1 MDNITSDPSTATL
14 SEPRPSARRV
24 RRLVLL
30 IVVPVLIAV
39 ISMVVYLK
47 GGRYVTT
54 DDAYLKAD
62 MVPVSVEVSGTVED
76 VLVKENQLVKAGQP
90 LFRLDPTPFRMEEA
104 KAEARLGQVR
114 TNLEALMASYREKQS
129 EIVVAET
136 NHDYA
141 VKEQGRATDLAQ
153 KSFVSASKLDEV
165 QHNAKVSAQQIVTL
179 QQDLKRIA
187 QALGGGIDTPI
198 EKHPDYQAALADLD
212 QARFDLHHAEVCAS
226 LSGSV
231 SKLPEPGQYI
241 KTGNT
246 AMVLV
251 ANRHLWVEANINETD
266 LTYIHPGQQV
276 QLQIDTYPNREI
288 QGIVDSLS
296 PATGA
301 EFAFIPAQNAI
312 GNWVKIVQRVPVRIR
327 LEDEAKLPSLRAGLS
342 SSVEIDT
349 GHHRR
354 LLGLSL

>member
-1 MDNITSDPSTATL
+1 M
-14 SEPRPSARRV
+14 
-24 RRLVLL
+24 VLL
-30 IVVPVLIAV
+30 IVVPAAIAV
-39 ISMVVYLK
+39 ISAVVYLK

-62 MVPVSVEVSGTVED
+62 IVPVSVEVSGTIREI
-76 VLVKENQLVKAGQP
+76 LVKENQVVKAGQT
-90 LFRLDPTPFRMEEA
+90 LFRLDPTPFSMAEA
-104 KAEARLGQVR
+104 KSEARLGQVR
-114 TNLEALMASYREKQS
+114 ATLEALKASYREKQA
-129 EIVVAET
+129 EIAVARS

-141 VKEQGRATDLAQ
+141 VKEQRRVSDLAL

-165 QHNAKVSAQQIVTL
+165 KHNAKVSAQEIVTL

-187 QALGGGIDTPI
+187 QALAGGIDTPI
-198 EKHPDYQAALADLD
+198 EKHPDYQAALADLN
-212 QARFDLHHAEVCAS
+212 QARFDLRHAEVRAS
-226 LSGSV
+226 LPGSV

-241 KTGNT
+241 KAGNT

-251 ANRHLWVEANINETD
+251 ANKHLWVEANINETD
-266 LTYIHPGQQV
+266 LTYIRPGQQV
-276 QLQIDTYPNREI
+276 KLQIDTYPNRKI
-288 QGIVDSLS
+288 QGVVDSLS

-301 EFAFIPAQNAI
+301 EFAVIPAQNAI

-327 LEDEAKLPSLRAGLS
+327 LDDETNLPALRAGLS

-349 GHHRR
+349 GHRRR

>member
-1 MDNITSDPSTATL
+1 M
-14 SEPRPSARRV
+14 
-24 RRLVLL
+24 VLL
-30 IVVPVLIAV
+30 IVVPAAIAV
-39 ISMVVYLK
+39 ISAVVYLK

-62 MVPVSVEVSGTVED
+62 IVPVSVEVSGTIREI
-76 VLVKENQLVKAGQP
+76 LVKENQVVKAGQT
-90 LFRLDPTPFRMEEA
+90 LFRLDPTPFRMAEA
-104 KAEARLGQVR
+104 KSEARLGQVR
-114 TNLEALMASYREKQS
+114 ATLEALKASYREKQA
-129 EIVVAET
+129 EIAVARS

-141 VKEQGRATDLAQ
+141 VKEQRRVSDLAL

-165 QHNAKVSAQQIVTL
+165 KHNAKVSAQEIVTL

-187 QALGGGIDTPI
+187 QALAGGIDTPI
-198 EKHPDYQAALADLD
+198 EKHPDYQAALADLN
-212 QARFDLHHAEVCAS
+212 QARFDLRHAEVRAS
-226 LSGSV
+226 LPGSV

-241 KTGNT
+241 KAGNT

-251 ANRHLWVEANINETD
+251 ANKHLWVEANINETD
-266 LTYIHPGQQV
+266 LTYIRPGQQV
-276 QLQIDTYPNREI
+276 KLQIDTYPNRKI
-288 QGIVDSLS
+288 QGVVDSLS

-301 EFAFIPAQNAI
+301 EFAVIPAQNAI

-327 LEDEAKLPSLRAGLS
+327 LDDETNLPALRAGLS

-349 GHHRR
+349 GHRRR

>member
-1 MDNITSDPSTATL
+1 MDNITSDSPAATL
-14 SEPRPSARRV
+14 PKTRPSARRE

-30 IVVPVLIAV
+30 IVVPVLVAV
-39 ISMVVYLK
+39 ISAVVYLK
-47 GGRYVTT
+47 GGRYVAT

-62 MVPVSVEVSGTVED
+62 IVPVSVEVSGMVKD
-76 VLVKENQLVKAGQP
+76 VLVKENQVVKAGQP
-90 LFRLDPTPFRMEEA
+90 LFRLDPTPFRVEEA
-104 KAEARLGQVR
+104 KAAARLGQVR
-114 TNLEALMASYREKQS
+114 TNLEALKVSYREKQS
-129 EIVVAET
+129 EIAVAET

-141 VKEQGRATDLAQ
+141 VKEQRRVSDLAL
-153 KSFVSASKLDEV
+153 KSFVSPSKLDEV
-165 QHNAKVSAQQIVTL
+165 KHNARLAAQQIVSL
-179 QQDLKRIA
+179 QLDLKRIA
-187 QALGGGIDTPI
+187 QALGGDIDTPI
-198 EKHPDYQAALADLD
+198 ERHPDYRAALADLN
-212 QARFDLHHAEVCAS
+212 QARFDLQHAQVRAS
-226 LSGSV
+226 LPGSV

-241 KTGNT
+241 KAGNT

-276 QLQIDTYPNREI
+276 QLQIDTYPDRQI
-288 QGIVDSLS
+288 QGVVDSVS

-301 EFAFIPAQNAI
+301 EFAIIPAQNAI

-327 LEDEAKLPSLRAGLS
+327 LADEANLPALRAGLS

>member
-1 MDNITSDPSTATL
+1 MDNIRSDTAAAPL
-14 SEPRPSARRV
+14 SETRPSSRRV

-30 IVVPVLIAV
+30 IVVPLLVTV
-39 ISMVVYLK
+39 ISAVVYLK

-62 MVPVSVEVSGTVED
+62 MVPVSVEVSGTVLD
-76 VLVKENQLVKAGQP
+76 VLVKENQVVKAGQP
-90 LFRLDPTPFRMEEA
+90 LFRLDPTPFRVEEA
-104 KAEARLGQVR
+104 KADARLGQVR
-114 TNLEALMASYREKQS
+114 SNLESLKASYLEKQA
-129 EIVVAET
+129 EIAVAQS

-141 VKEQGRATDLAQ
+141 VKEQRRATDLAL

-165 QHNAKVSAQQIVTL
+165 KHKAKVTAQQIVAL

-187 QALGGGIDTPI
+187 LALGGGSDVPI
-198 EKHPDYQAALADLD
+198 EEHPDYQAALADLD
-212 QARFDLHHAEVCAS
+212 QARFDLQHAEVCAS

-241 KTGNT
+241 KVGNT

-251 ANRHLWVEANINETD
+251 ANKHLWVEANINETD

-276 QLQIDTYPNREI
+276 KLQIDTYPNRNI
-288 QGIVDSLS
+288 QGVVDSLS

-301 EFAFIPAQNAI
+301 EFAVIPAQNAI

-327 LEDEAKLPSLRAGLS
+327 LEGEANLPTLRAGLS
-342 SSVEIDT
+342 SWVEIDT

-354 LLGLSL
+354 LFGLSL